1 MSDTP
6 DILAGLDMTAPP
18 PTAEEHAAFRARQA
32 AKRAEEAVDAA
43 AAAADGLAAA
53 QIYAALRKAIG
64 VMRGHATEGA
74 RNYIAITLGGMSLPF
89 DRAELAIVRPGG
101 MTPHEARL
109 RAEERAESDAAI
121 LADAACLPPGVL
133 ARLAASCRAGRRPV
147 VYLAHSVGAATV
159 EGVRANLAAA
169 KRWLWALR
177 CATDWS
183 ICAPWI
189 PAVEAVLDSG
199 AAEHAERERGLVDD
213 LAVVERCDAI
223 VLVGGRVSSG
233 MALERDHASA
243 CGLLVID
250 LTDLGAVYPADD
262 LTGNLAA
269 RLALAWSLR

>member
-121 LADAACLPPGVL
+121 LADAACLPPGL
-133 ARLAASCRAGRRPV
+133 LAALAKPDRRRV
-147 VYLAHSVGAATV
+147 VYLAHPVGAATV
-159 EGVRANLAAA
+159 DGVRANLAAA
-169 KRWLWALR
+169 KRWLWELR
-177 CATDWS
+177 KATDWS

-189 PAVEAVLDSG
+189 SGVEVALDAG
-199 AAEHAERERGLVDD
+199 VAEGEERKRGIPDN

-223 VLVGGRVSSG
+223 VLVGGRVSIG

-243 CGLLVID
+243 CGLRVID
-250 LTDLGAVYPADD
+250 LTDLGAVCPADD